1 MKTLSKTKYMHGLSC
16 IKHIWCEFNAPEL
29 ISPPDD
35 SAKAIME
42 QGIEVGNLAKKLYP
56 KGIDI
61 PLDNSSKKTED
72 ALKKRIPIFE
82 ATFTHNYAYCK
93 TDILIPVN
101 KDEWDIIEVKSSTE
115 VKDEHIEDAAFQLYV
130 LKGYGLNIRKVHI
143 MVINNEYVR
152 KGEIN
157 VKELFYMTD
166 ITDEAEEILPE
177 VPENLEEFQKIIIG
191 PKPNVEYGIT
201 CKEPKSC
208 PTCSKDVENIEICN
222 LHYFGKKA
230 WPLVNQGITK
240 LKDLPNIKLTEKQ
253 KIQIKATLSN
263 KPHIDKK
270 AIKDFMDDLKHPL
283 SFFDFETIA
292 TAIPLYDGV
301 RPYQAI
307 PFQFSLH
314 ILESNGSLTHY
325 EFLAES
331 NSDPRQELVK
341 ALEMI
346 PSKGTILAF
355 NMGFEKRVLEGLAE
369 QFPKKSKQ
377 IHNIISRLRD
387 LIVPFKEF
395 YYYHPKQ
402 QGSCSIK
409 YVLPALTGK
418 SYEGMVISNG
428 DTASREY
435 LKRLKE
441 GKKLSKELREALLA
455 YCKLDTE
462 GMVDLARELQEI

>member
-61 PLDNSSKKTED
+61 PLEGSSKKTED
-72 ALKKRIPIFE
+72 ALKKRVPIFE
-82 ATFTHNYAYCK
+82 ATFTHNHAYCK
-93 TDILIPVN
+93 TDILVPID

-152 KGEIN
+152 KGEID

-166 ITDEAEEILPE
+166 ITNEAEEILPE

-208 PTCSKDVENIEICN
+208 PTCSKEVEEIEICN

-230 WPLVNQGITK
+230 WPLVNEGITK
-240 LKDLPNIKLTEKQ
+240 LKDLPKIKLTEKQ
-253 KIQIKATLSN
+253 KIQIKATLNN

-270 AIKDFMDDLKHPL
+270 AIKDFMDDLKYPL

-314 ILESNGSLTHY
+314 VLDKELKHY

-331 NSDPRQELVK
+331 ISDPRKELVE
-341 ALEMI
+341 ALELI

-355 NMGFEKRVLEGLAE
+355 NMSFERRVLEDLAE

-377 IHNIISRLRD
+377 IHNIIERLRD
-387 LIVPFKEF
+387 LIIPFKEF

-428 DTASREY
+428 DVASREY
-435 LKRLKE
+435 LKKLKE
-441 GKKLSKELREALLA
+441 GKKLSKELREALLE

-462 GMVDLARELQEI
+462 GMVDLVKVLGEV